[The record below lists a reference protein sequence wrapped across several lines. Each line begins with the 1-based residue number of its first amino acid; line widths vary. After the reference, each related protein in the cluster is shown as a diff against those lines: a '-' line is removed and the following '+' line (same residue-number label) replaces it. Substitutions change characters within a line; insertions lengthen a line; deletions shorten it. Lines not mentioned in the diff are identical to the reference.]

1 MMHSSSHGHAAQ
13 HSRYL
18 LGFSLIEVMVGM
30 VIGMIGIIIMMQM
43 FSLTENRR
51 RTTIGSGDAQANG
64 VIILDE
70 IQRDISQSG
79 YGFVAGNPSAN
90 ESVIGC
96 TLNLGTAIAPR
107 TVPLVP
113 SIINPPEI
121 PVGDPNTDT
130 LLVAYGNT
138 TGQPQGYILDRTSGN
153 VHQANSPGTLSVGDA
168 VFSAPTVANPCISV
182 LQLTRIIAVNGNDIT
197 VQNAVAGTA
206 LYNLGQTP
214 QIKGFAIR
222 NSTLTVCDFIANDC
236 SLLANVADPN
246 IWQPIGENIVS
257 LRLEYGHDT
266 TAINAM
272 TGIAVAFNQNPP
284 PTSVPYSALLPN
296 TCGWVRA
303 PVLRVALVARNSQ
316 FSRTPIPINRD
327 LLFPDA
333 PADPTGPRWA
343 GSLTTPI
350 DLTLNPDGTANAVWQ
365 NYRYSVLEKLIPM
378 RNLVWMGAP
387 TGC

>member
-1 MMHSSSHGHAAQ
+1 MQSSYRGHAAHQ
-13 HSRYL
+13 PPHL
-18 LGFSLIEVMVGM
+18 AGFSLIEVMVGM
-30 VIGMIGIIIMMQM
+30 VIGMIGIIIMLQM

-70 IQRDISQSG
+70 IQRDVSQGG
-79 YGFVAGNPSAN
+79 YGFTAGNPSAN
-90 ESVIGC
+90 ESVFGC
-96 TLNLGTAIAPR
+96 TLNLGTAAAPR
-107 TVPLVP
+107 MVPLVP
-113 SIINPPEI
+113 AIINPPEI
-121 PVGDPNTDT
+121 PAGDPNTDT
-130 LLVAYGNT
+130 LLVSYGNT
-138 TGQPQGYILDRTSGN
+138 AGQPQGAVLVRTNGN
-153 VHQANSPGTLSVGDA
+153 VHQVESPGSFQVGDA
-168 VFSAPTVANPCISV
+168 VFSAPTVANPCNSA
-182 LQLTRIIAVNGNDIT
+182 LQLTRIGAVNGNDIT
-197 VQNAVAGTA
+197 VQNAITGTA

-222 NSTLTVCDFIANDC
+222 NSTLTMCDFIANDC

-284 PTSVPYSALLPN
+284 PTSAPYSALLPN

-316 FSRTPIPINRD
+316 FSRTPIAINRD

-333 PADPTGPRWA
+333 PDDPTGPRWA

-350 DLTLNPDGTANAVWQ
+350 DLTQNPDGTANAVWQ